1 MGKDVDVS
9 LAALDLTVLTLG
21 AFDSDKVHVYPT
33 VPHLSLQQSN
43 QTGVADT
50 QTCVL
55 YAATC
60 QMMMW
65 MGIAQGVLGF

>member
-1 MGKDVDVS
+1 M
-9 LAALDLTVLTLG
+9 LTLG

-43 QTGVADT
+43 QVGVADT

-55 YAATC
+55 YAAAC
-60 QMMMW
+60 QTMMR
-65 MGIAQGVLGF
+65 MGIAQGMPGF